1 MTLSPSLIEALK
13 AIATIMTAG
22 AAITGMVVGL
32 FNRKTLQETK
42 SSINGRLDQLLKA
55 AHNEGRIAERAEM
68 AQAMLADPHA
78 RASLVAKELVTKTV
92 DETAASPVTPKS

>member
-1 MTLSPSLIEALK
+1 MMLSPQFIEVMK
-13 AIATIMTAG
+13 SIATIMAAA
-22 AAITGMVVGL
+22 AAISGMIVGL
-32 FNRKTLQETK
+32 VNRRTLQETK

-68 AQAMLADPHA
+68 AQALLADPHA

-92 DETAASPVTPKS
+92 DETASAQVAAKP